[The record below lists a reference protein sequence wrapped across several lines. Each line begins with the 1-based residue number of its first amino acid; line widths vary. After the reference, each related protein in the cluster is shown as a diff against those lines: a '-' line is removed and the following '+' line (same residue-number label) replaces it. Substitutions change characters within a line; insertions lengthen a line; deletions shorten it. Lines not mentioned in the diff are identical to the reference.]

1 MKKSEIIR
9 KVAKVSG
16 QSIGDTTLMF
26 DAFVAIVGEVLRSD
40 EKVTIS
46 GFGTFL
52 PSSRKEKKAAHPQ
65 NPHQKITVPPHT
77 VPRFKPSQKLSDKIK
92 N

>member
-9 KVAKVSG
+9 KVAKESG
-16 QSIGDTTLMF
+16 QSIEDTTVMF
-26 DAFVAIVGEVLRSD
+26 DSFVSIVGEVLRSD

-52 PSSRKEKKAAHPQ
+52 PSSRKEKQAAHPQ
-65 NPHQKITVPPHT
+65 NPHQKITIPPHT
-77 VPRFKPSQKLSDKIK
+77 VPRFKPSQQLSNKMKD
-92 N
+92 

>member
-16 QSIGDTTLMF
+16 QSIRDTTFMF
-26 DAFVAIVGEVLRSD
+26 DSFVAIVGEVLRSD

-52 PSSRKEKKAAHPQ
+52 PSSRKEKQAAHPQ
-65 NPHQKITVPPHT
+65 YPNRKITIPPHT
-77 VPRFKPSQKLSDKIK
+77 VPRFKPSQQLSNKMKD
-92 N
+92 

>member
-16 QSIGDTTLMF
+16 QSIMDTTEMF
-26 DAFVAIVGEVLRSD
+26 DAFVAVVGEVLRSGD
-40 EKVTIS
+40 KITIS

-52 PSSRKEKKAAHPQ
+52 PSHRKEKEGVHPQ
-65 NPHQKITVPPHT
+65 NSEQRIKIPPHT
-77 VPRFKPSQKLSDKIK
+77 VPRFKPSQQLK
-92 N
+92 NKVK